1 MPCSHPIDGT
11 LLADYWQGGLV
22 APAEEAAIEEHLLG
36 CDACGARL
44 REVIALADGIRRLA
58 LEGSLRMVPS
68 DTLLERAAQNG
79 VRVREYAVSPGGSV
93 QCTITADDDIL
104 VGRLMADLHGATR
117 VDLSLCGGDGVE
129 RERWSDVPFHPGGT
143 SVMWQESTGFLK
155 AAPTMTLVARL
166 HAFDDAGRE
175 RLLGEYTFHHT
186 RSLPGP
192 GAW

>member
-1 MPCSHPIDGT
+1 MRCSHPIDGA
-11 LLADYWQGGLV
+11 LLADYWQGLLS
-22 APAEEAAIEEHLLG
+22 PADEPSIEAHLLG
-36 CDACGARL
+36 CDECGTRL
-44 REVIALADGIRRLA
+44 REVIALAEGIRHLA
-58 LEGSLRMVPS
+58 REGSVRMVSS
-68 DTLLERAAQNG
+68 DTFIECAAD
-79 VRVREYAVSPGGSV
+79 VDAMVREYAVSPGGSV

-104 VGRLMADLHGATR
+104 VGRLMADLSGATR

-129 RERWSDVPFHPGGT
+129 RERWSDIPFHPGGT
-143 SVMWQESTGFLK
+143 SVVWQESTGFLK